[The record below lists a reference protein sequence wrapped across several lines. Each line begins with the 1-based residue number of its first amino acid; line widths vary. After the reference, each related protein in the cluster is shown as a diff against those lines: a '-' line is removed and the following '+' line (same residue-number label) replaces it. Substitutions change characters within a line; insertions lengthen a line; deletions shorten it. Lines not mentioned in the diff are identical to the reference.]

1 MFICFQYTFENHLAG
16 FEVLSSRLKKL
27 ENLDLS
33 WNYYNDSIF
42 SSLTGFSSLKSVNLS
57 DNELTGSAGFYG
69 NS

>member
-1 MFICFQYTFENHLAG
+1 VFICFQSTFENHLPG

-33 WNYYNDSIF
+33 LNFYNDSIF
-42 SSLTGFSSLKSVNLS
+42 SSLSGLLSLKSLDLS
-57 DNELTGSAGFYG
+57 YNWLTGSAGIYG